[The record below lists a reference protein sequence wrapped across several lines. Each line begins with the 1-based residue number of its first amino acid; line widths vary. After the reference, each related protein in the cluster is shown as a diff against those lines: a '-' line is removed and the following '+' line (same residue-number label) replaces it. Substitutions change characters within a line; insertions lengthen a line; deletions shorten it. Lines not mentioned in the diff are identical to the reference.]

1 MNTLQASFSAPVSYA
16 PAFAKVRELLAQGV
30 EQKVFPGAVLLV
42 GRMGEIVFQEAV
54 GVLSNEDAEFSIP
67 TRLDTVF
74 DIASLT
80 QPVVTAS
87 LIMMM
92 VDSGKLKLSDK
103 VTKYVPGFGVFGK
116 SEITIRHLL
125 DHSSGLIHWHSFY
138 EDIVALS
145 ASSRMGIL
153 ASSTAK
159 DYVYQQIS
167 RMGLRAKPG
176 SKQVYSD
183 LGFIL
188 LGQIVER
195 LVGAPLNKVAH
206 KLLFQP
212 LGMSSSSFID
222 LPLLKRGALEAVPDM
237 VAPTENCNWRKR
249 ILTAEVHDDN
259 AWAMGGISGHAGCF
273 STAKDLHHFAS
284 SLLAAYIGQESFVSQ
299 KTVRE
304 FFYPWVISSFEQSQF
319 EESVRQHFE
328 DEGHRWRFSWEGP
341 NDENGMSA
349 AGLSPFAVGHSG
361 FTGCSLWLEP
371 EAGIDIVLM
380 TNRVHPSR
388 NNKKI
393 LEYRPALYAAVSEAL
408 R

>member
-1 MNTLQASFSAPVSYA
+1 MNILKASYSAPVSYA
-16 PAFAKVRELLAQGV
+16 PVFAKVRELLAQGM
-30 EQKVFPGAVLLV
+30 EQEVFPGAVLLV
-42 GRMGEIVFQEAV
+42 GKRGDVVFQEAV
-54 GVLSNEDAEFSIP
+54 GVLSKEDPESNSP

-80 QPVVTAS
+80 QPVVTTA

-92 VDSGKLKLSDK
+92 IDSGKLKLSDK
-103 VTKYVPGFGVFGK
+103 VTRYVPGFGVFGK
-116 SEITIRHLL
+116 SEITIRNLL
-125 DHSSGLIHWHSFY
+125 DHSSGLIHWHPFY
-138 EDIVALS
+138 EEIVALS

-167 RMGLRAKPG
+167 RMGLRNRP
-176 SKQVYSD
+176 SSRQIFSD

-188 LGQIVER
+188 LGQIIER
-195 LVGAPLNKVAH
+195 LVGAPLNKVAY

-212 LGMSSSSFID
+212 LGMTSSSFID

-237 VAPTENCNWRKR
+237 VAPTESCSWRKR

-273 STAKDLHHFAS
+273 STAQDLHCFAS
-284 SLLAAYIGQESFVSQ
+284 SLLAAYHGQESFASQ
-299 KTVRE
+299 RTVRE
-304 FFYPWVISSFEQSQF
+304 FFYPWVHSGIEFAQYEDSIRQNFSQD
-319 EESVRQHFE
+319 S
-328 DEGHRWRFSWEGP
+328 HRWRFGWEGP
-341 NDENGMSA
+341 NAENGMSE
-349 AGLSPFAVGHSG
+349 AGFSPFAIGHSG

-371 EAGIDIVLM
+371 EAGIDIVFM

-393 LEYRPALYAAVSEAL
+393 LEYRPALHAAVCEAL